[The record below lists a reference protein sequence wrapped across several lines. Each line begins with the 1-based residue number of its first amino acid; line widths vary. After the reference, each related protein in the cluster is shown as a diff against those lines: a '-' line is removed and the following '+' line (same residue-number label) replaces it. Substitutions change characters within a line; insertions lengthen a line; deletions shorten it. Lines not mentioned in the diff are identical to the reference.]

1 MNTNWNLDNIYPSVD
16 STEFK
21 TDIENYRKA
30 VDNLNKWCS
39 ENFTNTNNPQE
50 KLEKYI
56 ELKNSVLS
64 YEKLGMYINLALAV
78 DTTNSELAK
87 ALDTVENIESNTA
100 YENTMLI
107 EFLKQ
112 VKDIDK
118 LVENSPVL
126 KEHSF
131 FITEKVNMS
140 SHTLSPQ
147 QEEIIA
153 KMKTT
158 GSNMW
163 EKLWDQISSTLEV
176 DYNGK
181 KEPLS
186 VVRNLAYSD
195 DPDVRKNAYKAEL
208 EAYKK

>member
-1 MNTNWNLDNIYPSVD
+1 M
-16 STEFK
+16 E
-21 TDIENYRKA
+21 
-30 VDNLNKWCS
+30 LNAC
-39 ENFTNTNNPQE
+39 
-50 KLEKYI
+50 LEKYI
-56 ELKNSVLS
+56 ELKNSLLA

-118 LVENSPVL
+118 LVENSPIL
-126 KEHSF
+126 KEHRF

-163 EKLWDQISSTLEV
+163 ENFGTRFLLHWKLTTTA
-176 DYNGK
+176 K
-181 KEPLS
+181 KNHFL
-186 VVRNLAYSD
+186 L
-195 DPDVRKNAYKAEL
+195 
-208 EAYKK
+208 

>member
-56 ELKNSVLS
+56 ELKNSVLA

-140 SHTLSPQ
+140 FHTLSPQ

-195 DPDVRKNAYKAEL
+195 DPDVRKMLTRLN
-208 EAYKK
+208 

>member
-16 STEFK
+16 SAEFK

-56 ELKNSVLS
+56 ELKNSVLA

-112 VKDIDK
+112 VKDIDTC
-118 LVENSPVL
+118 ES
-126 KEHSF
+126 
-131 FITEKVNMS
+131 
-140 SHTLSPQ
+140 
-147 QEEIIA
+147 
-153 KMKTT
+153 
-158 GSNMW
+158 
-163 EKLWDQISSTLEV
+163 
-176 DYNGK
+176 
-181 KEPLS
+181 
-186 VVRNLAYSD
+186 R
-195 DPDVRKNAYKAEL
+195 
-208 EAYKK
+208 

>member
-1 MNTNWNLDNIYPSVD
+1 
-16 STEFK
+16 
-21 TDIENYRKA
+21 
-30 VDNLNKWCS
+30 
-39 ENFTNTNNPQE
+39 
-50 KLEKYI
+50 
-56 ELKNSVLS
+56 
-64 YEKLGMYINLALAV
+64 MYINLALAV

-176 DYNGK
+176 DYNSK
-181 KEPLS
+181 KNHFL
-186 VVRNLAYSD
+186 L
-195 DPDVRKNAYKAEL
+195 
-208 EAYKK
+208 

>member
-56 ELKNSVLS
+56 ELKNSVLA

-140 SHTLSPQ
+140 FHTLSPQ

-195 DPDVRKNAYKAEL
+195 DPDVRKNA
-208 EAYKK
+208 